1 MKKIS
6 LRFFF
11 LFLILPLVGMSQV
24 PLSQIQ
30 TNYAFTGNGNWSLS
44 SNWLSGKKPPGLIP
58 KGDTVFIRSS
68 PDDSCLLDVA
78 QYMAEGAVLKVEEG
92 SRFVVKSDILT
103 FVPADAT
110 FTDPRD
116 SKVYPIKKYGT
127 KIWMTANLNYNQSG
141 SKVYGNDNA
150 NAAIYGRLYT
160 WDQAM
165 AAVPAGWHLPSR
177 AEWNEL
183 IAFLGESGPMKDT
196 LYWQLPNSG
205 ATNSSGFNARPGGL
219 YTANEFED
227 LTYYGDWWSSTEY
240 SELGVYN
247 YAYYAQAG
255 YNSLAWSTQFYSY
268 KKLYMFSVRC
278 VKN

>member
-6 LRFFF
+6 LVGFF
-11 LFLILPLVGMSQV
+11 LSLILPLVSISQV

-30 TNYAFTGNGNWSLS
+30 TNYFFTGNGKWSLA
-44 SNWLSGKKPPGLIP
+44 SNWLAGKKPPGLVP

-78 QYMAEGAVLKVEEG
+78 QYLAEGAVLKVDEG
-92 SRFVVKSDILT
+92 SRFIVAGNILT

-127 KIWMTANLNYNQSG
+127 KIWMTANLNYNQTG
-141 SKVYGNDNA
+141 SKLYDNDNA
-150 NAAIYGRLYT
+150 NATIYGRLYT
-160 WDQAM
+160 WDQAN

-183 IAFLGESGPMKDT
+183 ITFLGGAGPMKDT
-196 LYWQLPNSG
+196 LFWQSPNAG
-205 ATNSSGFNARPGGL
+205 ATNSSGFSARPGGL
-219 YTANEFED
+219 YFKPDFED
-227 LTYYGDWWSSTEY
+227 LTFYGLWWTSTEQ
-240 SELGVYN
+240 SQMGSN
-247 YAYYAQAG
+247 IYAYYAQAG
-255 YNSLAWSTQFYSY
+255 YDSGTWSTMFYSF
-268 KKLYMFSVRC
+268 KDIYMFSVRC